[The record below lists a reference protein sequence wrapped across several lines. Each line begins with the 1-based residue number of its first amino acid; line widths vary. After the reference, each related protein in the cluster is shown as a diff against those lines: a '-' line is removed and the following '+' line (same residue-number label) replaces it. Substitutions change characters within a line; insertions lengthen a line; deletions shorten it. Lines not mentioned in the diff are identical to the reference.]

1 MKKDQIRWI
10 IGSAVLLILFL
21 LVAFLVP
28 FVHTGAFWV
37 SFAFTLVAFGVVA
50 WAFYVAF
57 VKNLDAK
64 SRFYGFPI
72 ARLGVIYGIFQ
83 LVAGLAFM
91 ALGHWIPGWVV
102 LIVSAVALGIAV
114 LGLISAEA
122 VVDEI
127 QILDT
132 KLKKDVSVM
141 RTLQSKVG
149 NLAAQCD
156 NPAIRAL
163 ADDFRYSDPVSGDNL
178 AEAEADLSAAVDA
191 LQEAVVEGNSETVAL
206 LARKASALLAE
217 RNRLC
222 KLNK

>member
-10 IGSAVLLILFL
+10 IGSAVLLILYL

-28 FVHTGAFWV
+28 FVRLGAFWV

-91 ALGHWIPGWVV
+91 ALGLWIPGWVV

-114 LGLISAEA
+114 FGLISAEA